1 MRPVNDVYISG
12 LQCWPTVI
20 DTAACFSLFPPL
32 SRRRLVS
39 SREGEVSSAR
49 DRDSFPRKREHSPAR
64 ARPLIIINN
73 ESRCTEETSESRR
86 ESASHGGESPA
97 RTTASSMT
105 RLARRNLSSL
115 AGHVRGES
123 RRLEGDGGNSG
134 ASHGGAISRVRC
146 PRQRTFLRNRYDL
159 SSVDYIRSH
168 PRGPLVGVGRAW
180 KSPCPAPF
188 PGRRGNHGVVVAA
201 IARIRRSAQSPCAIE
216 GLALHRAGSGTMGW
230 AHGESRGAAPN
241 FNDTRYAD
249 TP

>member
-20 DTAACFSLFPPL
+20 DTAACSSLFPPL
-32 SRRRLVS
+32 SRRRRVS

-73 ESRCTEETSESRR
+73 ESRCTEETFESRR
-86 ESASHGGESPA
+86 ESASHEGESPC
-97 RTTASSMT
+97 TTASSMT

-123 RRLEGDGGNSG
+123 RRLGG
-134 ASHGGAISRVRC
+134 

-188 PGRRGNHGVVVAA
+188 PVAG
-201 IARIRRSAQSPCAIE
+201 ITVS
-216 GLALHRAGSGTMGW
+216 
-230 AHGESRGAAPN
+230 
-241 FNDTRYAD
+241 
-249 TP
+249 